1 MEAVCVCGGK
11 HGPTAVHW
19 PHRFRRPWCSAI
31 DEWISYPPLLPL
43 DPTMRSKYCRTKS
56 NLNLKTF
63 FFSDRISFY
72 ISNFESVKGFLHEVG
87 SNQNWI
93 TMRDTKGFDSNQKC
107 LPFLLYIL
115 YKPTSFEREEKNST
129 HTKNVINTKRRNIP
143 NRKFF
148 IYFFCMCN
156 SNYSLSH
163 TLIKQSNQGS
173 HYLVFSFHWLQ
184 ITLTKLS
191 KAMSGFDNIITR

>member
-1 MEAVCVCGGK
+1 MKSDQIKIELQCEIQRALT
-11 HGPTAVHW
+11 P
-19 PHRFRRPWCSAI
+19 
-31 DEWISYPPLLPL
+31 
-43 DPTMRSKYCRTKS
+43 TKS
-56 NLNLKTF
+56 V
-63 FFSDRISFY
+63 S
-72 ISNFESVKGFLHEVG
+72 
-87 SNQNWI
+87 
-93 TMRDTKGFDSNQKC
+93 
-107 LPFLLYIL
+107 PFCCTYCIL
-115 YKPTSFEREEKNST
+115 PTSFEREEKNST
-129 HTKNVINTKRRNIP
+129 NTKNVINTKRRNLP

-191 KAMSGFDNIITR
+191 KAMSGFETILQVNNYENFFHICHNMT

>member
-1 MEAVCVCGGK
+1 M
-11 HGPTAVHW
+11 
-19 PHRFRRPWCSAI
+19 
-31 DEWISYPPLLPL
+31 
-43 DPTMRSKYCRTKS
+43 
-56 NLNLKTF
+56 
-63 FFSDRISFY
+63 
-72 ISNFESVKGFLHEVG
+72 KGFLHEVG

-115 YKPTSFEREEKNST
+115 YITNLIWEGGEKFNK
-129 HTKNVINTKRRNIP
+129 HKKCYQYETK
-143 NRKFF
+143 KFTESEIF
-148 IYFFCMCN
+148 HIFFCMCN

-191 KAMSGFDNIITR
+191 KAMSGFETILQVNNYENFFHICHNMTWYSVIVHKFTRIYPVCSTYSLINMRQLQILFN

>member
-1 MEAVCVCGGK
+1 MNIV
-11 HGPTAVHW
+11 
-19 PHRFRRPWCSAI
+19 
-31 DEWISYPPLLPL
+31 PPSSPSRSNNEVEILPY
-43 DPTMRSKYCRTKS
+43 KVEFEFE
-56 NLNLKTF
+56 NI

-72 ISNFESVKGFLHEVG
+72 ISNFKSVKGFLHEVG

-129 HTKNVINTKRRNIP
+129 HTKNVINTKR

-148 IYFFCMCN
+148 IYIFFCMCN

-163 TLIKQSNQGS
+163 ALIKQSNQGS
-173 HYLVFSFHWLQ
+173 HYYLVFSFHWLQ

-191 KAMSGFDNIITR
+191 KAAMSGFDNIITR